1 MTAAG
6 RKPRRLAVVVDET
19 SGEVFKQRQR
29 VSHVFDGKGYTLEG
43 HGVEVPNF
51 RLNLSGTE
59 WDIIDYMKQHG
70 GSANPVSLN
79 PTRLGAELCS
89 GDTAV
94 KKAIARLVRLNLLL
108 RVGGARS
115 GTYQLNPR
123 RFWEGSG
130 ESHMKACLRMDPPPV
145 VADDKAKA
153 AALKAAEKALE
164 AARTASETAAE
175 VAAALPGS
183 KAASSAAS
191 TAEDALSSAILAVE
205 AARKLG
211 AKLTAQLRRFVQ
223 EQEGVT
229 A

>member
-1 MTAAG
+1 MAASSS
-6 RKPRRLAVVVDET
+6 KPRRLALVVDEK
-19 SGEVFKQRQR
+19 SGEVFQQRQR

-59 WDIIDYMKQHG
+59 WDIIDWMKQHG
-70 GSANPVSLN
+70 GSANPVPLN
-79 PTRLGAELCS
+79 PARLAPELCS

-115 GTYQLNPR
+115 GIYQLNPR

-130 ESHMKACLRMDPPPV
+130 ESHVKACLRMDPPPV
-145 VADDKAKA
+145 VADDKARTA
-153 AALKAAEKALE
+153 AIKAAEKALE
-164 AARTASETAAE
+164 AARTAAETAAE
-175 VAAALPGS
+175 VAAALPSS
-183 KAASSAAS
+183 KAADSARS
-191 TAEDALSSAILAVE
+191 TAQDALASAILAVDT
-205 AARKLG
+205 ARNLG
-211 AKLTAQLRRFVQ
+211 AKLTAELRRFVQ
-223 EQEGVT
+223 EQEAT